1 MDQVSYLYG
10 ASVQGI
16 QRFIFQTNE
25 LKDIIG
31 ASELVQKICT
41 DFFEEFECSDPQ
53 QGEPV
58 IQAAGNIK
66 YIFHNEQDCRRA
78 VLEFPK
84 KVMMAAPGITISQ
97 AVVPIPDMDKYD
109 DAAEELE
116 AKLRAQRNKPFNSIT
131 TGLMG
136 IERSRKTGLPA
147 VEYVAKDKEYI
158 DLSTQKKKN
167 ESKTR
172 KLCEL
177 SFGIDGLKDRVLPYD
192 ISEMTGKNDWIAVI
206 HADGNSLGEMVAQ
219 IGKDWR
225 KLRQFSKDLEDST
238 IAAAQK
244 AYEAVI
250 KHDEYENKKEVI
262 PFRPIVLSGDDMTM
276 ICRADLAMEYTK
288 QFIAHF
294 EEETKKRKCPLT
306 ACAGIAFIKSSYP
319 FYYGYELAENLCAEA
334 KKDAKQRKTG
344 GKIPSCLMFYKV
356 QSSFVE
362 DYQTMVEKELT
373 PGKGLSFVFG
383 PYYLKEEPERWT
395 IDKLLHEAK
404 HLNGKDLNEKDGNIV
419 KSRIRHWMTL
429 MHDDRGK
436 AKQYEQRSE
445 EILKDLK
452 NEDILNIFVKTT
464 KGEKRN
470 STSHYP
476 AYDLLAIH
484 TINQQQTND

>member
-41 DFFEEFECSDPQ
+41 DFFEDFECSDPK

-58 IQAAGNIK
+58 IKAAGNIK
-66 YIFHNEQDCRRA
+66 YIFRNEQDCQRA

-109 DAAEELE
+109 EAAEELE

-147 VEYVAKDKEYI
+147 VEYVAKEKDKDKEYI
-158 DLSTQKKKN
+158 DLPTQKKRKEGN
-167 ESKTR
+167 TR

-177 SFGIDGLKDRVLPYD
+177 SFGIDGLKDKVLPYD
-192 ISEMTGKNDWIAVI
+192 ISDMTGKNDWIAVI
-206 HADGNSLGEMVAQ
+206 HADGNSLGETVAQ

-225 KLRQFSKDLEDST
+225 KLRQFSCDLEDST

-244 AYEAVI
+244 AYQSVI
-250 KHDEYENKKEVI
+250 KHKEYENKKEVI

-294 EEETKKRKCPLT
+294 ERETEQRGHALT

-344 GKIPSCLMFYKV
+344 NKIPSCLLFYKV

-373 PGKGLSFVFG
+373 PGEGLSFVFG
-383 PYYLKEEPERWT
+383 PYYLEEQPGRWT
-395 IDKLLHEAK
+395 IDDLTQEAAKLK
-404 HLNGKDLNEKDGNIV
+404 GKEGNTT

-429 MHDDRGK
+429 MHDSEGQAEQFEKRSK
-436 AKQYEQRSE
+436 AILSDKQYKVFKEATE
-445 EILKDLK
+445 
-452 NEDILNIFVKTT
+452 
-464 KGEKRN
+464 GEKRGN
-470 STSHYP
+470 MLTYP